1 MSSRARRP
9 KRSTNSKYVLLV
21 GYPARLILTASKTPC
36 TKHIKSC
43 KYLSRK
49 LIEFTEASNY
59 KNGLRKE
66 EQTMKCHLHH
76 TAVDA
81 IHSGSRRFEDD

>member
-43 KYLSRK
+43 KCLSRK
-49 LIEFTEASNY
+49 INKFTQASNCKY
-59 KNGLRKE
+59 GLRKE
-66 EQTMKCHLHH
+66 EKRMNCNLHH
-76 TAVDA
+76 TAIDA
-81 IHSGSRRFEDD
+81 IHSGSQRFEDD